1 MKLFQDR
8 SSGGVFESL
17 GGKRWRVC
25 LIEAGRSLNH
35 RNYSLD
41 VLRKA
46 LPLFEGTKAF
56 VYTRKGDRNLEQS
69 DHLGNIAPELDE
81 AKPEGLVPNIVGFY
95 ENVKIVGKRVLA
107 DLCILEGAR
116 WLDETLRS
124 ARKLGKRDLLGL
136 SINGDADLAFA
147 GDGSVD
153 VENITKIFGV
163 EVVADA
169 AAGGRVIDLLESIRK
184 ENELMKKGRKRKGK
198 VSEAIQAWLEAIKE
212 TDPEL
217 RAKVEAVAEEAGI
230 AIEDFTPE
238 QLKEHNEELWMKY
251 IEWLEAQATEPTGEA
266 DEEEEE
272 ERKKK
277 KEQEAKEAEEKAT
290 REAKEKA
297 DKEAADKAA
306 EGQTTKEAIA
316 ELRKKGEATE
326 KRLNESDVRTWNA
339 FLSARI
345 EKGGLPTKSAAIL
358 ESRFKDTPGNP
369 DHVDEAIR
377 EQKDALAEVAPA
389 PDFSKVDNAA
399 GSMSLRESKTELD
412 RVRLA
417 ALGMLTGKDEGKVPR
432 FSGPKALYLHFNGKW
447 DPGMT
452 GEINLPM
459 GVRESVDTTLWSK
472 VLVDAMHKRL
482 GQIFIRKDRGE
493 WRKIALVNNNVRDF
507 RDVNVVTPGAY
518 PNLQEVSEKQ
528 DPPSIGNQT
537 DERVLYRV
545 GKYSALDEIS
555 WEAMRND
562 DLRAIQRLPEIH
574 ADAAVQTFEEF
585 FWVTLVEGNPNFD
598 DDATPIYNAA
608 HNNISTTGISEAGI
622 RELIALI
629 RAQTRLGS
637 GKKQGVRPRF
647 IVIPEDAILAIENT
661 LFDIIGREPEDDT
674 DKGLYIKSYNL
685 SGITIPWF
693 TDLNDHYAFTSV
705 TDMPNLEVGFLDGKD
720 VPEVVQLRG
729 ERPDGQFTN
738 FSTKFQVTYI
748 FGGDW
753 INYRGTAKQV
763 VA

>member
-1 MKLFQDR
+1 VKLFKDR
-8 SSGGVFESL
+8 SSGSVFESL
-17 GGKRWRVC
+17 GGRRWRVC

-95 ENVKIVGKRVLA
+95 ENVKIIGKRVLA

-163 EVVADA
+163 EVVANA
-169 AAGGRVIDLLESIRK
+169 AAGGRVMDLLESIRK
-184 ENELMKKGRKRKGK
+184 ENATMKKKRKKSK
-198 VSEAIQAWLEAIKE
+198 VTEAIQAWLEAIKE

-230 AIEDFTPE
+230 AIEEFTPE

-251 IEWLEAQATEPTGEA
+251 IEWLEAQAVEEEPT
-266 DEEEEE
+266 EEEAA
-272 ERKKK
+272 
-277 KEQEAKEAEEKAT
+277 EAKEAEEKAAKEAEEKAA

-297 DKEAADKAA
+297 DREAAAKAA

-316 ELRKKGEATE
+316 DLRKKGEETE

-339 FLSARI
+339 FLAARI
-345 EKGGLPTKSAAIL
+345 EKSGLPTKSAAIL

-369 DHVDEAIR
+369 DHVDAAVR

-389 PDFSKVDNAA
+389 PDFSKIDNAA
-399 GSMSLRESKTELD
+399 GSMSLRESKTEHD

-417 ALGMLTGKDEGKVPR
+417 ALGMLTGKDEGKVKR
-432 FSGPKALYLHFNGKW
+432 FSGPKELYLHFNGKW
-447 DPGMT
+447 DPGMS
-452 GEINLPM
+452 GDLNLPM

-482 GQIFIRKDRGE
+482 GQIFVRKDRGE
-493 WRKIALVNNNVRDF
+493 WRKLALVNNNVRDF

-518 PNLQEVSEKQ
+518 PNLQQVSEKQ
-528 DPPSIGNQT
+528 DPPSIGDQT

-545 GKYSALDEIS
+545 GKYSAVDEIS

-585 FWVTLVEGNPNFD
+585 FWNTLVEDNPDFD
-598 DDATPIYNAA
+598 DDSVAIYNAA
-608 HNNISTTGISEAGI
+608 HNNISTTGISEAGV

-637 GKKQGVRPRF
+637 GKKQGARPKF
-647 IVIPEDAILAIENT
+647 IVIPEDALLAIENT

-674 DKGLYIKSYNL
+674 DKGLYLKSYNL
-685 SGITIPWF
+685 SGITIPWL
-693 TDLNDHYAFTSV
+693 TDLNDYYAFTSV
-705 TDMPNLEVGFLDGKD
+705 TDLPNLEIGFLDGKD
-720 VPEVVQLRG
+720 VPEVIQLRG

-738 FSTKFQVTYI
+738 FSTKFQVTHI